1 MTDIS
6 QSEGVGRALPPR
18 KQAPVMKST
27 AGSSGASYR
36 ADELGIVT
44 ELQTKRAAAVERL
57 SPAARHAAFP
67 TVYAKPVPFDRGADH
82 ERQELHR
89 LRLENTNLKAKISGL
104 EVHVERLLVTQDKM
118 AVQVARRITVNDA
131 FPAASVER
139 IVNTV
144 AKHWDVT
151 PANLRSHSR
160 VRQFSWP
167 RHAAY
172 RLILDFL
179 NLSTPNIGRYFG
191 SRDHTTVL
199 SGLKKARRLRDN
211 NLDWRT
217 RYDAA
222 LDELKS
228 AGTERAGAP

>member
-1 MTDIS
+1 MNES
-6 QSEGVGRALPPR
+6 
-18 KQAPVMKST
+18 
-27 AGSSGASYR
+27 
-36 ADELGIVT
+36 LGIFAD
-44 ELQTKRAAAVERL
+44 LQAKRASIAEGL
-57 SPAARHAAFP
+57 SPAARHRAFP
-67 TVYAKPVPFDRGADH
+67 TVYAKPVPFDRGSDH

-104 EVHVERLLVTQDKM
+104 EVQVERLLVTQDKM

-151 PANLRSHSR
+151 PANLRSPSHMR
-160 VRQFSWP
+160 KFAWP

-172 RLILDFL
+172 RLLLDLL
-179 NLSTPNIGRYFG
+179 NLSSPNIGRCFG
-191 SRDHTTVL
+191 GRDHTTVL
-199 SGLKKARRLRDN
+199 SGLKNARRLRDN

-228 AGTERAGAP
+228 GDER